1 MIRYNELSSSTK
13 RQLRRGLAYRSTE
26 QGVTLLVVLL
36 FLVLIMLAGAI
47 AVRQSTTDLKVA
59 TSDQI
64 NTILLQSSDSANQK
78 LETMVNG
85 NSNSEGYKDVTSATG
100 ALGHFL
106 LFEDNKVN
114 EFIYCFN
121 PRTQRYLTNSA
132 TVRTPAGGYVDSVNN
147 GICDYTKAGDYTSA
161 RQAVM
166 TQVSIALTPPSPN
179 AEPFEYVVIGKEI
192 EDRTSKKFKFDIRP
206 TSSLPAYSEPKVGSD
221 KCFEQTSIGNNV
233 AAGKKSLN
241 ECLLAAS
248 TPSKMLYEQ
257 ADVENVSS
265 STKCYPFGQGTLNP
279 QCVLSITTPT
289 PTASGS

>member
-1 MIRYNELSSSTK
+1 MIRHQDLSNSTQK
-13 RQLRRGLAYRSTE
+13 RINIGLGYRSSE
-26 QGVTLLVVLL
+26 QGATLIVVLL

-64 NTILLQSSDSANQK
+64 NTVLLQSADSANQK

-85 NSNSEGYKDVTSATG
+85 SPTSNGYQDVTSATG

-106 LFEDNKVN
+106 LFEDNKAN

-121 PRTQRYLTNSA
+121 PRTQKYLTNSA
-132 TVRTPAGGYVDSVNN
+132 TVREPGGGYVDSINN
-147 GICDYTKAGDYTSA
+147 GICDYSNASDYTSA

-166 TQVSIALTPPSPN
+166 TQMSIALTPPSAN
-179 AEPFEYVVIGKEI
+179 ADPFEHVVIGKEV
-192 EDRTSKKFKFDIRP
+192 ENRTSKKYQFDIRA
-206 TSSLPAYSEPKVGSD
+206 TSSLPAYSKPEAGGD
-221 KCFEQTSIGNNV
+221 ECFAQTSISANV
-233 AAGKKSLN
+233 ADGKKSLN

-265 STKCYPFGQGTLNP
+265 STVCIPFGKGSLDSR
-279 QCVLSITTPT
+279 CVLTATP
-289 PTASGS
+289 

>member
-1 MIRYNELSSSTK
+1 MIRHQDLSSSTQK
-13 RQLRRGLAYRSTE
+13 RINIGLAYRSTE
-26 QGVTLLVVLL
+26 QGATLIVVLL

-64 NTILLQSSDSANQK
+64 NTVLLQSADSANQK

-85 NSNSEGYKDVTSATG
+85 SPASEGHKDVTSATG
-100 ALGHFL
+100 ALGHFV

-132 TVRTPAGGYVDSVNN
+132 TVRAPTGGYVDSLNN
-147 GICDYTKAGDYTSA
+147 GICDYTKATDYTSE

-166 TQVSIALTPPSPN
+166 TQMSIALTPPSAN
-179 AEPFEYVVIGKEI
+179 AGPFEHVVIGKEI
-192 EDRTSKKFKFDIRP
+192 EDRTSKKYQFDIRA
-206 TSSLPAYSEPKVGSD
+206 TSSLPAYSEPKVDTD
-221 KCFEQTSIGNNV
+221 KCFEQTSIRANV
-233 AAGKKSLN
+233 ANGKKSLN

-265 STKCYPFGQGTLNP
+265 STKCYPFGRGTLNP
-279 QCVLSITTPT
+279 LCVLATTP
-289 PTASGS
+289 

>member
-1 MIRYNELSSSTK
+1 MT
-13 RQLRRGLAYRSTE
+13 YRSTE
-26 QGVTLLVVLL
+26 QGATLIVVLL
-36 FLVLIMLAGAI
+36 FLVLIVLAGAI

-64 NTILLQSSDSANQK
+64 NTVLLQSADSANQK

-85 NSNSEGYKDVTSATG
+85 SATSDGYKDVTSATG

-106 LFEDNKVN
+106 LFEDNKTN

-121 PRTQRYLTNSA
+121 PRTQRYLTKSA
-132 TVRTPAGGYVDSVNN
+132 TVRAPAGGYVDGLNEGV
-147 GICDYTKAGDYTSA
+147 CDYTDAADYTSA

-166 TQVSIALTPPSPN
+166 TQMSITITPPDPN
-179 AEPFEYVVIGKEI
+179 AERFGHVVLGKEI

-206 TSSLPAYSEPKVGSD
+206 TSSLPAYNEPKAGTD
-221 KCFEQTSIGNNV
+221 KCYEQTSIKYNV
-233 AAGKKSLN
+233 ATGKKSLN

-257 ADVENVSS
+257 ADVANLSS
-265 STKCYPFGQGTLNP
+265 STECIPFGRGGQAG
-279 QCVLSITTPT
+279 CVL
-289 PTASGS
+289 ASSP

>member
-1 MIRYNELSSSTK
+1 MIRYRDLSSSTQK
-13 RQLRRGLAYRSTE
+13 HINMGLAFRSTE
-26 QGVTLLVVLL
+26 QGATLVVVLL

-64 NTILLQSSDSANQK
+64 NTVLLQSADSANQK

-85 NSNSEGYKDVTSATG
+85 SSASEQYQDVTSATG

-132 TVRTPAGGYVDSVNN
+132 TVRAPAGGYVDSINN
-147 GICDYTKAGDYTSA
+147 GICDYTKATDFTSA

-166 TQVSIALTPPSPN
+166 TQMSIALTPPSAN
-179 AEPFEYVVIGKEI
+179 AEPFKHVVIGKEI
-192 EDRTSKKFKFDIRP
+192 ENRTSTKYQFDIRA

-221 KCFEQTSIGNNV
+221 KCFEQTSIIGNV
-233 AAGKKSLN
+233 ASGKKSLN

-265 STKCYPFGQGTLNP
+265 STKCYPFGRGSLNS
-279 QCVLSITTPT
+279 QCVLATGP
-289 PTASGS
+289 

>member
-1 MIRYNELSSSTK
+1 MIRYRNLSSSTQK
-13 RQLRRGLAYRSTE
+13 DINMTYRSTE
-26 QGVTLLVVLL
+26 QGATLIVVLL
-36 FLVLIMLAGAI
+36 FLVLIVLAGAI

-64 NTILLQSSDSANQK
+64 NTVLLQSADSANQK

-85 NSNSEGYKDVTSATG
+85 SATSDGYKDVTSATG

-106 LFEDNKVN
+106 LFEDNKTN

-121 PRTQRYLTNSA
+121 PRTQRYLTKSA
-132 TVRTPAGGYVDSVNN
+132 TVRAPAGGYVDGLNEGV
-147 GICDYTKAGDYTSA
+147 CDYTDAADYTSA

-166 TQVSIALTPPSPN
+166 TQMSITITPPDPN
-179 AEPFEYVVIGKEI
+179 AERFGHVVLGKEI

-206 TSSLPAYSEPKVGSD
+206 TSSLPAYNEPKAGTD
-221 KCFEQTSIGNNV
+221 KCYEQTSIKYNV
-233 AAGKKSLN
+233 ATGKKSLN

-257 ADVENVSS
+257 ADVANLSS
-265 STKCYPFGQGTLNP
+265 STECIPFGRGGQAG
-279 QCVLSITTPT
+279 CVL
-289 PTASGS
+289 ASSP

>member
-1 MIRYNELSSSTK
+1 MIRHQDLSSSTQK
-13 RQLRRGLAYRSTE
+13 RINIGLAYRSTE
-26 QGVTLLVVLL
+26 QGATLIVVLL

-64 NTILLQSSDSANQK
+64 NTVLLQSADSANQK

-85 NSNSEGYKDVTSATG
+85 SPTSNGYQDVTSATG
-100 ALGHFL
+100 ALGHFI

-132 TVRTPAGGYVDSVNN
+132 TVRAPAGGYVDSINN
-147 GICDYTKAGDYTSA
+147 GICDYTKATDYTSE

-166 TQVSIALTPPSPN
+166 TQMSISLTPPSAN
-179 AEPFEYVVIGKEI
+179 AAPFEHVVIGKEV
-192 EDRTSKKFKFDIRP
+192 EDRTSKKYQFDIRA
-206 TSSLPAYSEPKVGSD
+206 TSSLPAYRKPETGGD
-221 KCFEQTSIGNNV
+221 KCFEQTSISANV
-233 AAGKKSLN
+233 AEGKKSLN

-257 ADVENVSS
+257 ADIENLSS
-265 STKCYPFGQGTLNP
+265 STKCYPFGKGTLNP
-279 QCVLSITTPT
+279 LCVLSTATP
-289 PTASGS
+289 